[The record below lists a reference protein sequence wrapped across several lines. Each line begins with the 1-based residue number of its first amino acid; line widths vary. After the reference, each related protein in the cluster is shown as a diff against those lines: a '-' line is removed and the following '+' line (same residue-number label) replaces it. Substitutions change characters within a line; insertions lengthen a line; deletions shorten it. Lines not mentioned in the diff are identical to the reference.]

1 MTQYDA
7 GPGDRSDREWES
19 PDRKPTRHA
28 KRRGPTL
35 PPWALMAIVVG
46 IVIVLCVALI
56 LVVRAIRGA
65 GADETSTPRP
75 TATRL
80 AVPIATWTP
89 TAVLTQ
95 TLTPTVV
102 LPLGPTGQAQQF
114 TEIAP
119 GATVLIQGTAAKGL
133 NLRAQPTTK
142 GAIVVTVKEGDALT
156 VVEGPQQAD
165 GFTWWKLRTT
175 DNKEGW
181 GAADWLV
188 LKPSQ

>member
-19 PDRKPTRHA
+19 PDRKPARQA

-35 PPWALMAIVVG
+35 PAWALMAIVVG
-46 IVIVLCVALI
+46 AAIVLCVALI

-65 GADETSTPRP
+65 GGDEPAVP
-75 TATRL
+75 QATATRL

-102 LPLGPTGQAQQF
+102 LPVGPTVQPQQF

-119 GATVLIQGTAAKGL
+119 GATVIVQGTGAKGL

-142 GAIVVTVKEGDALT
+142 GAIVVTVKEGAVLT
-156 VVEGPQQAD
+156 VLEGPQQAD

-188 LKPSQ
+188 LKTNP